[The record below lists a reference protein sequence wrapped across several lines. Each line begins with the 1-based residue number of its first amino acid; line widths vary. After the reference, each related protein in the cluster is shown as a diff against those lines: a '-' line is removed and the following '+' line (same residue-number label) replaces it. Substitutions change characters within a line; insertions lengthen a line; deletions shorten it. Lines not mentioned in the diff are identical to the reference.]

1 MYSGRLDGIPAHSR
15 RKHQPMLLPGIM
27 LATSLNRPCIRW
39 LPQVAAIVMTREPDL
54 LTLAQVNSINIART
68 QSIVLASHVLTCSY
82 RTAHGSRTIAWV
94 RVG

>member
-1 MYSGRLDGIPAHSR
+1 
-15 RKHQPMLLPGIM
+15 MLLPGIM
-27 LATSLNRPCIRW
+27 LATSLNRRMLLPGIIRR
-39 LPQVAAIVMTREPDL
+39 LPQLPAIVMTREPGL

-82 RTAHGSRTIAWV
+82 RTAHGSRTIDWV